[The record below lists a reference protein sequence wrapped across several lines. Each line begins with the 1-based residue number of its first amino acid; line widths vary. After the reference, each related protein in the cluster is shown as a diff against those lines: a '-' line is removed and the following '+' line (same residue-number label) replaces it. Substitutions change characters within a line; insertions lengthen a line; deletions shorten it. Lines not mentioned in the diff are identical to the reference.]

1 MDSTSVTLLHRL
13 RQPTNQ
19 TAWNQFVQLYT
30 PLLFHWAR
38 KSGLSEADA
47 ADLVQ
52 EVLCVLVS
60 KLPEF
65 EYDATKSF
73 RAWLRTVMLNI
84 WRNRQRQRAVRSLAT
99 AEDVAPDPAAPDDLL
114 LLEEAEYRQH
124 LVARAME
131 VMRADFESTTW
142 QACWELAALGR
153 PAAEVAR
160 ELGLTVNAVYLAK
173 SRVLARLRRELE
185 GLLDLVKVF

>member
-13 RQPTNQ
+13 REPTNQ
-19 TAWNQFVQLYT
+19 SAWNQFVQLYT
-30 PLLFHWAR
+30 PLLFYWAR
-38 KSGLSEADA
+38 KSGLLEPDA

-52 EVLCVLVS
+52 EVLCILVS
-60 KLPEF
+60 KLPGF

-73 RAWLRTVMLNI
+73 RAWLRTIMLNI
-84 WRNRQRQRAVRSLAT
+84 WRNRQRQQVVRSLVT
-99 AEDVAPDPAAPDDLL
+99 NEDVLPDPPVPDDLL
-114 LLEEAEYRQH
+114 VLEEAEYRQQ

-131 VMRADFESTTW
+131 VMRAEFEPTTW
-142 QACWELAALGR
+142 KACWELAALGR
-153 PAAEVAR
+153 PAGEVAR

-185 GLLDLVKVF
+185 GLLE